1 MITLTDAFTRFDAG
15 VTADTRTY
23 NTREYTLPAK
33 CPKQTP
39 DGFSVPGWGGL
50 AALPVGP
57 EEGEGRSGSG
67 SQTLKAP
74 ILGQE
79 DYLAS
84 GLISVD
90 KESLW
95 VG

>member
-23 NTREYTLPAK
+23 STTEYTLPAK

-50 AALPVGP
+50 AALPG
-57 EEGEGRSGSG
+57 GGGG
-67 SQTLKAP
+67 
-74 ILGQE
+74 GQE
-79 DYLAS
+79 WEWKSDTEGPYTWPRGLPCFRSHFS
-84 GLISVD
+84 G
-90 KESLW
+90 
-95 VG
+95 